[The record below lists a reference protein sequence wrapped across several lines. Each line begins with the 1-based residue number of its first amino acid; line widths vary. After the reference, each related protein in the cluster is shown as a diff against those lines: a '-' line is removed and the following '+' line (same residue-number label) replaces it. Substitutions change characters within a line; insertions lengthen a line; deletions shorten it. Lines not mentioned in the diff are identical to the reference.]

1 MKEPGIHSILLDL
14 AQCLITITAVLVL
27 ATWAYHTL
35 GVAPA
40 LALGWLLLR
49 NAKAQRSVR

>member
-1 MKEPGIHSILLDL
+1 MKEPGILSLILGL
-14 AQCLITITAVLVL
+14 AQCLTTITAALVL